1 MKKLVINKTAVQ
13 SVSEVLNVKDNE
25 SSRDIIEMM
34 EKAISNNDL
43 EKVKSCEAYLITNKL
58 ATVDHIVIHD
68 MEEKIVSVDNI
79 KEQSDGNDIL
89 TVVKFGEY
97 YAKCLTKLKGGED
110 AVNCYEKFVDLAIKN
125 PTLLESII
133 KPMVDEMNSGGAK
146 DETILN
152 IRSSIAQHL
161 VSYYL

>member
-1 MKKLVINKTAVQ
+1 MKKLVINKTTVQ
-13 SVSEVLNVKDNE
+13 SVSEVLNIKDNE

-34 EKAISNNDL
+34 EKAICDNDL
-43 EKVKSCEAYLITNKL
+43 DKVKACEAYLLTNKL
-58 ATVDHIVIHD
+58 ATVDHVVIHD
-68 MEEKIVSVDNI
+68 MEEKIVSVDNT
-79 KEQSDGNDIL
+79 KNQSNGNDIL
-89 TVVKFGEY
+89 SVVKFGEY

-133 KPMVDEMNSGGAK
+133 RPMVDEMNSGGAK
-146 DETILN
+146 VETILN